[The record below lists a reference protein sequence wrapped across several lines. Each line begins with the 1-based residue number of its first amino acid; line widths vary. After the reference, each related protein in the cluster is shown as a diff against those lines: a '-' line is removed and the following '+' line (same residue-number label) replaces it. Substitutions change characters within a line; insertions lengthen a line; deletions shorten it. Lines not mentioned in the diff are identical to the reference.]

1 MIISIYQLWIIEKG
15 RETTRRNLLDNLRA
29 IRQNNTAK
37 IYEDY
42 LEATVS

>member
-1 MIISIYQLWIIEKG
+1 MDMEKG
-15 RETTRRNLLDNLRA
+15 REATKRSLLDNLRA
-29 IRQNNTAK
+29 IRQNNAAK